1 MRVLVIS
8 HNAIGPS
15 TNVGITLKN
24 ILQDFGA
31 ENVAELFIRNEEPTD
46 TEVCENYFRITD
58 KEVMKSVF
66 FRKKTGRAFGKDDVE
81 KTKNKSKNKRES
93 SAIEKIRTMHRNA
106 WLDMGREL
114 YWSLSPWYS
123 KDLQQWLK
131 KMNPDIIYFAAGDY
145 AFSYKIAL
153 KIAKELNI
161 PLIVACYDDFFF
173 YIKDGDSFMGKIHHF
188 YYMKK
193 VKKAMDYASKIITIC
208 EPMAE
213 DYRRLFGKECMVL
226 YTPAVPRDVI
236 LNEEGKTICYFG
248 TLGLGRDDQI
258 VSIGRAVENTANITG
273 FDHIDVYTS
282 EKRDEALAKMIPK
295 NGIKLHK
302 AVPFEEMLNIYKDS
316 VALIHTESFDST
328 IRKRVKY
335 SVSTKIPEALS
346 YGPCLFAYGPAEIAS
361 IDYLKKN
368 NVAYV
373 VTEESELETRIIELL
388 EDKAKRKKVISN
400 ARVIAAANHNS
411 NVNHDKLQACFENAI
426 KDHRQFEGE
435 RRCN

>member
-1 MRVLVIS
+1 MKVLVIS

-24 ILQDFGA
+24 VFRDFGA
-31 ENVAELFIRNEEPTD
+31 ENVAELFIRDEEPTD

-58 KEVMKSVF
+58 KEVMKGVF
-66 FRKKTGRAFGKDDVE
+66 SRKSLGRAFGKDGVE
-81 KTKNKSKNKRES
+81 KIKAAASDKRE
-93 SAIEKIRTMHRNA
+93 AGTIEKIRTMHRNA

-114 YWSLSPWYS
+114 YWSISPWYS
-123 KDLQQWLK
+123 KNLRQWLK

-173 YIKDGDSFMGKIHHF
+173 YVKDGNSLMGKIRHF
-188 YYMKK
+188 YYMQN
-193 VKKAMDYASKIITIC
+193 VKKTMAYSSKLITIC

-226 YTPAVPRDVI
+226 YTPAVPRNI
-236 LNEEGKTICYFG
+236 ALNEDGKTIAYFG

-258 VSIGRAVENTANITG
+258 VSIGRAVANTANITG
-273 FDHIDVYTS
+273 FDHIDVYTT
-282 EKRDEALAKMIPK
+282 EKREEALAKMIPE

-302 AVPFEEMLNIYKDS
+302 AVPFEEMLRIYQDS
-316 VALIHTESFDST
+316 AALIHTESFDST

-373 VTEESELETRIIELL
+373 ATGESELEARIIELL
-388 EDKAKRKKVISN
+388 EDKSKRKKVITN
-400 ARVIAAANHNS
+400 ARAIAAVNHNS
-411 NVNHDKLQACFENAI
+411 YVNHDKLQACFEDAI
-426 KDHRQFEGE
+426 RNYH
-435 RRCN
+435 

>member
-1 MRVLVIS
+1 MKVLVIS

-24 ILQDFGA
+24 VFRDFGA
-31 ENVAELFIRNEEPTD
+31 ENVAELFIRNETPTD

-58 KEVMKSVF
+58 KEVMKGVF
-66 FRKKTGRAFGKDDVE
+66 SRKNLGRAFGKDDVE
-81 KTKNKSKNKRES
+81 KIKAAASNKRETGT
-93 SAIEKIRTMHRNA
+93 IEKIRTMHRNA

-123 KDLQQWLK
+123 KNLRQWLK
-131 KMNPDIIYFAAGDY
+131 KINPDIIYFAAGDY

-161 PLIVACYDDFFF
+161 PLLVACYDDFFF
-173 YIKDGDSFMGKIHHF
+173 YVKDGNSLMGKVRHF
-188 YYMKK
+188 YYMQK
-193 VKKAMDYASKIITIC
+193 VKMTMAYSSNLITIC

-226 YTPAVPRDVI
+226 YTPAVPRNIV
-236 LNEEGKTICYFG
+236 LNEDGKTIAYFG

-258 VSIGRAVENTANITG
+258 VSIGRAVANTANITG
-273 FDHIDVYTS
+273 FDHIDVYTT
-282 EKRDEALAKMIPK
+282 EKREEALAKMIPE

-302 AVPFEEMLNIYKDS
+302 AVPFEEMLRIYQDS

-328 IRKRVKY
+328 IRKRVRY

-373 VTEESELETRIIELL
+373 ATGESELEARIIELL
-388 EDKAKRKKVISN
+388 EDKSKRKKVIAN
-400 ARVIAAANHNS
+400 ARAIAAVNHNS
-411 NVNHDKLQACFENAI
+411 HVNHDKLQAYFEDAI
-426 KDHRQFEGE
+426 RNYH
-435 RRCN
+435 